1 MVPEPNTDVVGHVPP
16 RPADVALPAAAQAPP
31 REAAVPQGRGSRML
45 HLGRAVGELAA
56 GAAAEGLTRLARGE
70 RPALSDIVFTPA
82 NARRLA
88 ERLSQMRGAV
98 MKLGQLL
105 SMDGEG
111 MLPPAFA
118 ALLAG
123 LRDQAHTM
131 PVPQLDATLSQA
143 WGADWPQRFRRF
155 SYQPIASAS
164 IGQVHRAETHDG
176 RVLALKIQHPGV
188 RQSIGSD
195 VANLAWLA
203 RTPGL
208 LPAGLDLTEMLDRV
222 HHQLLRETDYQ
233 AEAAATAAYRQA
245 LGDDPVLWVPAVH
258 ADHCGD
264 AILATDFAPGV
275 PVDRLAT
282 AGTPA
287 QRDAVATALVRLAA
301 HELFGMQLVQTDPNF
316 SNYLH
321 DAASGRVALLD
332 FGAAEAIAP
341 HRVQQLRCLGRG
353 LRDGDAAQVRMAAL
367 ALGYVGESE
376 PPAQADGV
384 LAILMAAGEP
394 LRHAGAYDFG
404 ASDLFRR
411 MVAQGQTQFFNQG
424 FSRTPPPDLLLL
436 QRKFV
441 GTFLLCARLRA
452 RVDLAGIFAPHL

>member
-1 MVPEPNTDVVGHVPP
+1 
-16 RPADVALPAAAQAPP
+16 
-31 REAAVPQGRGSRML
+31 
-45 HLGRAVGELAA
+45 
-56 GAAAEGLTRLARGE
+56 
-70 RPALSDIVFTPA
+70 
-82 NARRLA
+82 
-88 ERLSQMRGAV
+88 
-98 MKLGQLL
+98 
-105 SMDGEG
+105 
-111 MLPPAFA
+111 
-118 ALLAG
+118 
-123 LRDQAHTM
+123 
-131 PVPQLDATLSQA
+131 
-143 WGADWPQRFRRF
+143 
-155 SYQPIASAS
+155 
-164 IGQVHRAETHDG
+164 
-176 RVLALKIQHPGV
+176 
-188 RQSIGSD
+188 
-195 VANLAWLA
+195 
-203 RTPGL
+203 
-208 LPAGLDLTEMLDRV
+208 MLDRV

-367 ALGYVGESE
+367 ALGYVGESVAPHE
-376 PPAQADGV
+376 RRAHAGGFVQHLDHREALEDLFPQDLQLHLGQAVAHAAVDAEAEAQVLARAGAVDDELVGV
-384 LAILMAAGEP
+384 LDGGLVAVARQVPHRDLVALGDLLAAQLGVLRGGAAHVGQRRLPADDLGHQAVDQRRVGAQLGELLGVLFSASRPPVMLLRVVSLPPTISSTRLPMYSIGGMLRVAGRAPASRPGRCAAG
-394 LRHAGAYDFG
+394 R
-404 ASDLFRR
+404 
-411 MVAQGQTQFFNQG
+411 
-424 FSRTPPPDLLLL
+424 
-436 QRKFV
+436 
-441 GTFLLCARLRA
+441 
-452 RVDLAGIFAPHL
+452 